1 MLNLEKVKEELN
13 KWNFSYKNN
22 VAGNL
27 WVKENIKELEK
38 LNYYKKQLY
47 KSVKNFL
54 LKGK

>member
-38 LNYYKKQLY
+38 LNYYKK
-47 KSVKNFL
+47 
-54 LKGK
+54 